1 MSSNKKK
8 TSIFLVVSLILLII
22 ATTAALTTFV
32 VSMGNESQRVISDVG
47 TVYMQGMSE
56 QIATHFETA
65 ISLRLDPLRTIV
77 ANNPPESFSG
87 ENDQRGKLQYEGE
100 IRGYDYM
107 AFLDA
112 EGTFH
117 MIYGSNVVLED
128 PEPFMA
134 SVLAGEDKVAVGHSA
149 GGEKIVMLAV
159 PAEYRLDGGTKSAAL
174 AAGIS
179 ATYINRILSLD
190 EGTNLTHSHIIR
202 QNGTFVIRNDGYDL
216 KENFFSMIRSEYAEN
231 DRGDEKFIGE
241 LRKAMNENRDLTSV
255 INLHGEKQHIYCTP
269 LPHAEWYLVTA
280 MPYGV
285 LDRTINGLGNTRAA
299 LFIVTLCVV
308 IILLCIVF
316 FMYFRMSQ
324 RHMRL
329 LAQAREEAEKANHSK
344 SDFLANMSHD
354 IRTPMNTIVGMTSI
368 ATAHIDNRQQVESCL
383 GKISLSG
390 KHMLGLINDILD
402 MSKIESGNM
411 TLSMSEVS
419 LREFLDSVLGMLMP
433 QIKERDHQFDV
444 FIENIKYEHFYCDS
458 LRLNQILLNLLSNAV
473 KFTPDG
479 GKIEVRIS
487 EGESKRGSGYTQLR
501 MSVKDN
507 GIGMKEEFRKNIFKA
522 FVRED
527 SEYVSKTEGTGL
539 GLAITKYIVDTMGG
553 TIKLTSA
560 PGKGTQFDV
569 VLDLEKANIPSEE
582 MKLPNW
588 HMLVVDGNEE
598 TCATTMNILNGM
610 GANAGVIL
618 DGESAVKMAA
628 AAASGGIPYDIILI
642 DRNLPGMDGA
652 ATAREIRRELG
663 DEKTL
668 LVMSAYDWAD
678 MERDAAAGVSG
689 FVPKPLLPSTLYY
702 GLMRYADDIGEGGT
716 AARSVSLE
724 SIEQAGVVDV
734 HFNNAK
740 VLLAE
745 DNDLNWEI
753 ANELLSN
760 MGLDLDRAENGKIC
774 VEMFEN
780 SKPGYYKAI
789 IMDIRMPVMSGYE
802 AAEII
807 RSGMHPDHGL
817 PIIAMT
823 ADAFSDDVKRCL
835 NAGMDAHIPKPINV
849 EKVAKVLKKYLK

>member
-1 MSSNKKK
+1 MSSNKKN
-8 TSIFLVVSLILLII
+8 TSIFLVTSLILLII
-22 ATTAALTTFV
+22 ATTAVLTTFV

-56 QIATHFETA
+56 QIATHFETT

-77 ANNPPESFSG
+77 SNNPPESFG
-87 ENDQRGKLQYEGE
+87 NENDQRRKLQYEGE
-100 IRGYDYM
+100 IRSYDYM

-112 EGTFH
+112 EGKFH
-117 MIYGSNVVLED
+117 MIYGSDFVLED

-134 SVLAGEDKVAVGHSA
+134 SVLTGEDKVAVGHSA
-149 GGEKIVMLAV
+149 GGEKIIMLAV
-159 PAEYRLDGGTKSAAL
+159 PAEYRLDNGTKSVAL
-174 AAGIS
+174 AAGIPT
-179 ATYINRILSLD
+179 TYINRILSLD
-190 EGTNLTHSHIIR
+190 ESTNLTHSHIIR
-202 QNGTFVIRNDGYDL
+202 QNGTFVIRNDGFNL
-216 KENFFSMIRSEYAEN
+216 KENYFSMIRSEYAEN
-231 DRGDEKFIGE
+231 DGGDEKFIEE
-241 LRKAMNENRDLTSV
+241 LRTAMNENRDLTSV
-255 INLHGEKQHIYCTP
+255 INIHGEKQHIYCTP
-269 LPHAEWYLVTA
+269 LPHSEWYLVTA

-285 LDRTINGLGNTRAA
+285 LDRTINGLDNTRAA
-299 LFIVTLCVV
+299 WFIVTLCVV

-329 LAQAREEAEKANHSK
+329 LAQAREEAERANRSK
-344 SDFLANMSHD
+344 SDFLSNMSHD
-354 IRTPMNTIVGMTSI
+354 IRTPMNAIVGMTSI

-383 GKISLSG
+383 SKINLSG
-390 KHMLGLINDILD
+390 KHLLGLINDILD

-419 LREFLDSVLGMLMP
+419 LREFMDSVISMSMP
-433 QIKERDHQFDV
+433 QIRERDQQFDI

-458 LRLNQILLNLLSNAV
+458 LRLNQILLNLLSNAI
-473 KFTPDG
+473 KFTPEG

-487 EGESKRGSGYTQLR
+487 ESESKRGSGYTQLH

-507 GIGMKEEFRKNIFKA
+507 GIGMKEEFQKNVFKA

-527 SEYVSKTEGTGL
+527 SEHVSKTEGTGL
-539 GLAITKYIVDTMGG
+539 GMAITKYIVDTMNG

-569 VLDLEKANIPSEE
+569 ILDLEKANIPAEE

-598 TCATTMNILNGM
+598 TCATTMNILNEI

-628 AAASGGIPYDIILI
+628 AAASGGIPYDVILL
-642 DRNLPGMDGA
+642 DRKLPGMDGI

-663 DEKTL
+663 SDGPVL
-668 LVMSAYDWAD
+668 LMSAYDCAD
-678 MERDAAAGVSG
+678 IEEEAVTAGVTG

-702 GLMRYADDIGEGGT
+702 GLRRFVNDIDESKALSKPADAGH
-716 AARSVSLE
+716 
-724 SIEQAGVVDV
+724 IEQVGFDV

-789 IMDIRMPVMSGYE
+789 LMDIRMPVMSGYE

>member
-77 ANNPPESFSG
+77 ANDPPGSFSN
-87 ENDQRGKLQYEGE
+87 ETDQRRKLQYEGE
-100 IRGYDYM
+100 IRSYDYM

-112 EGTFH
+112 SGKFH
-117 MIYGSNVVLED
+117 MIYGSDVVLED

-134 SVLAGEDKVAVGHSA
+134 SVLTGEDKVAVGHSA
-149 GGEKIVMLAV
+149 GEEKIVMLAV
-159 PAEYRLDGGTKSAAL
+159 PAEYRLDDGTKSVAL
-174 AAGIS
+174 AAGIPT
-179 ATYINRILSLD
+179 TYINRILSLD

-202 QNGTFVIRNDGYDL
+202 RNGTFVIRNDGFDL

-231 DRGDEKFIGE
+231 DGGDEKFIEE

-269 LPHAEWYLVTA
+269 LPNAEWYLVTA

-285 LDRTINGLGNTRAA
+285 LDRTINGLDNTRAA
-299 LFIVTLCVV
+299 LFIITLCVV

-329 LAQAREEAEKANHSK
+329 LAQAREEAEKANRSK
-344 SDFLANMSHD
+344 SDFLSNMSHD
-354 IRTPMNTIVGMTSI
+354 IRTPMNAIVGMTSI

-383 GKISLSG
+383 SKINLSG
-390 KHMLGLINDILD
+390 KHLLGLINDILD

-419 LREFLDSVLGMLMP
+419 LREFMDSVISMSMP
-433 QIKERDHQFDV
+433 QIRERDQQFDV

-458 LRLNQILLNLLSNAV
+458 LRLNQILLNLLSNAI
-473 KFTPDG
+473 KFTPEG
-479 GKIEVRIS
+479 GRIEVRIS
-487 EGESKRGSGYTQLR
+487 ESESKRGNGYTQLH

-507 GIGMKEEFRKNIFKA
+507 GIGMKGEFQKNVFKA

-527 SEYVSKTEGTGL
+527 SEQVNKTEGTGL

-569 VLDLEKANIPSEE
+569 VLDLEKANIPAEE

-598 TCATTMNILNGM
+598 TCAATMNTLNEI
-610 GANAGVIL
+610 GANSGVIL
-618 DGESAVKMAA
+618 DGESAVKMAS
-628 AAASGGIPYDIILI
+628 AAASGGIPYDVILL
-642 DRNLPGMDGA
+642 DRKLPGMDGI
-652 ATAREIRRELG
+652 ATVREIRRELG
-663 DEKTL
+663 DDGPVL
-668 LVMSAYDWAD
+668 LMTAYDWAD
-678 MERDAAAGVSG
+678 IEEEAIAEGVTG
-689 FVPKPLLPSTLYY
+689 FIPKPLLPSTLYY
-702 GLMRYADDIGEGGT
+702 GLRRFVNDID
-716 AARSVSLE
+716 E
-724 SIEQAGVVDV
+724 SKALSKPVDAERTEQVGFDV

-760 MGLDLDRAENGKIC
+760 MGLDLDRAENGKVC

-780 SKPGYYKAI
+780 SNPGYYKAI
-789 IMDIRMPVMSGYE
+789 LMDIRMPVMSGYE